1 MNSPSAATTANR
13 QASFYWDADQ
23 PQTAA
28 AGGSAPQSAAGSSD
42 ALLLNEMYADER
54 VSDLFEYQLVL
65 SSGNA
70 NLVLNKLI
78 GRTGRVELDLP
89 GGNSKRYFHGI
100 IAELSFAS
108 FRDNLAQYRAVL
120 RPWLW
125 LLTQASNNR
134 IFQNESVPN
143 IVDKV
148 CRAHGF
154 SDIDD
159 KLGRTYKKRVYCV
172 QYRESDFNFIS
183 RLMEEEGIYYYFKHE
198 KGKHVLVMADS
209 MTVADEIPGHKTV
222 PYYPPDEHQHRA
234 TPHLDD
240 WALSQTVRP
249 GGYRLRDFDF
259 TKPNTPLEVQLKVKK
274 KYVND
279 EFERYEYPGHFFS
292 INDGDSIVKAR
303 LDEAQGDHEIL
314 CGRGNIR
321 ALVPGYQFKLERF
334 PRTDQNRSYRVLEVS
349 HQLRLG
355 GFDSGGVDAG
365 DGFEY
370 RCALTAMP
378 VTQPLCP
385 ARKTPKPRVHGPQ
398 TATVVGEV
406 AEEITTDQYGRVKV
420 RFHWDRAAISDGTN
434 SCWVRVAQAWAG
446 SGWGAQFIP
455 RKGQEV
461 LIEFLEGDPDRPI
474 ITGSVY
480 NAANMPP
487 YALPT
492 NKTQSGIKTRS
503 SKGAN
508 ATNFNEIRFEDKKG
522 AEELYLH
529 AEKDMKVEVENDRT
543 KNVGK
548 NETVTIGQNRNH
560 TVDGTDTQRVK
571 KTQDITIDEKRSLY
585 CKKDELRDISEGS
598 EQKIG
603 GKWTSTAQLG
613 VDIISPV
620 EIKLKSG
627 TLITLDA
634 PTIVRTDD
642 CWISK
647 TTHSLALTAFAM
659 GFSGVTVDFKV
670 NATGVNGVN
679 IGVNAVNLGYNRY
692 DASKSQFTAGVDE
705 IKVLKGKLEAQKLE
719 VALNTI
725 QLDLQKKSLD
735 IVKAGLTIKS

>member
-1 MNSPSAATTANR
+1 MSPPPAPTQANR
-13 QASFYWDADQ
+13 QAAFYAADS
-23 PQTAA
+23 TD
-28 AGGSAPQSAAGSSD
+28 S
-42 ALLLNEMYADER
+42 LLLNEMYADER

-65 SSGNA
+65 SSEDE

-89 GGNSKRYFHGI
+89 GSKSKRYFHGI

-134 IFQNESVPN
+134 IFQNESVPD
-143 IVDKV
+143 IVNKV
-148 CRAHGF
+148 CKAHGF
-154 SDIDD
+154 SDIDN
-159 KLGRTYKKRVYCV
+159 KLGRTYKDRGYCV

-198 KGKHVLVMADS
+198 KEKHVLVMADS
-209 MTVADEIPGHKTV
+209 MTVADEIPRHKTV

-249 GGYRLRDFDF
+249 GGYLLRDFDF
-259 TKPNTPLEVQLKVKK
+259 TKPNTRLEVRLKVKK
-274 KYVND
+274 NYAND
-279 EFERYEYPGHFFS
+279 EFERYEYPGHYDS
-292 INDGDSIVKAR
+292 LNDGESIVKAR

-334 PRTDQNRSYRVLEVS
+334 PRTDQNRSYLVLEVS

-378 VTQPLCP
+378 VTQPLRP

-398 TATVVGEV
+398 TATVVGQA

-487 YALPT
+487 YELPN

-508 ATNFNEIRFEDKKG
+508 ANNFNEIRFEDKKG

-543 KNVGK
+543 ENVG
-548 NETVTIGQNRNH
+548 NDETVTVKNDRHHTIENDDKRTVKGNDTEEITGQQKVTIDGDRNFK
-560 TVDGTDTQRVK
+560 VK
-571 KTQDITIDEKRSLY
+571 KSEIRDVNMSQTETIGLFWKKDVTGNIDIKSAANITITAAGNAVVRDVNHVDIAGVTWVLSGTNGSVTKTSLSVTGFSEGVTGQSLSVTGLAIGFIGLDTGVTLRECKKTVFEKKASGVEVTKKASDMQTVGKTIKTGAITID
-585 CKKDELRDISEGS
+585 LR
-598 EQKIG
+598 
-603 GKWTSTAQLG
+603 AL
-613 VDIISPV
+613 
-620 EIKLKSG
+620 KL
-627 TLITLDA
+627 L
-634 PTIVRTDD
+634 
-642 CWISK
+642 
-647 TTHSLALTAFAM
+647 
-659 GFSGVTVDFKV
+659 
-670 NATGVNGVN
+670 
-679 IGVNAVNLGYNRY
+679 
-692 DASKSQFTAGVDE
+692 
-705 IKVLKGKLEAQKLE
+705 
-719 VALNTI
+719 
-725 QLDLQKKSLD
+725 
-735 IVKAGLTIKS
+735 